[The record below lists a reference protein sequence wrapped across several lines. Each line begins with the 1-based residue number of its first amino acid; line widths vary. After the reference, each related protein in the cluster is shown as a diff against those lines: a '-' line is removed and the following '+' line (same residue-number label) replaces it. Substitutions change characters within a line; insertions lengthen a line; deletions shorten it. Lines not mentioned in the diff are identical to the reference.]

1 MNEIHKNL
9 MILSTASSSGKS
21 ITVTALCRI
30 FAQDGIKVAP
40 FKAQNMSLNSYVTDE
55 GLEIGRSQAVQAEA
69 CGILPKAA
77 MNPILLKP
85 SSDRKTQIIIEGK
98 VFENLNITEYSN
110 KKEFLTG
117 IIKKNYERLKNQYEV
132 IVLEGAGSPVEINI
146 KDNDIVNM
154 SMAEMVDAPVIL
166 VADID
171 RGGVFASI
179 LGTILLLNERER
191 QRVKGIIINKF
202 RGDVELLKPGIKKIE
217 EISGVPVL
225 GVIPYFD
232 IKIEDEDSATEKL
245 KTDKT
250 NSDIDIAVI
259 KLPYISNFTDM
270 DVLSLFNN
278 VNVRYVKDY
287 NEIGEPDILIIP
299 GSKNTIE
306 DILFLKHRNID
317 KKILQLHKKG
327 KLIVGICAGFQ
338 MLGTYINDPYN
349 IESDIKN
356 TDGLGLLDIETTML
370 KTKTTNQICCKITNS
385 TGILSGMDGVKIKG
399 YEIHMGETK
408 GNDDKNYFIKTDCR
422 ILGIVKNNI
431 IGTYIHGIFDNTIFS
446 KNLINNIR
454 IKKNLKPDNSEL
466 SYNDFK
472 NKEYDKLAEIFRN
485 NLDMDKIYAILNK
498 EDYKHA

>member
-1 MNEIHKNL
+1 
-9 MILSTASSSGKS
+9 
-21 ITVTALCRI
+21 
-30 FAQDGIKVAP
+30 
-40 FKAQNMSLNSYVTDE
+40 
-55 GLEIGRSQAVQAEA
+55 
-69 CGILPKAA
+69 
-77 MNPILLKP
+77 
-85 SSDRKTQIIIEGK
+85 
-98 VFENLNITEYSN
+98 
-110 KKEFLTG
+110 
-117 IIKKNYERLKNQYEV
+117 
-132 IVLEGAGSPVEINI
+132 
-146 KDNDIVNM
+146 
-154 SMAEMVDAPVIL
+154 
-166 VADID
+166 
-171 RGGVFASI
+171 VFASI